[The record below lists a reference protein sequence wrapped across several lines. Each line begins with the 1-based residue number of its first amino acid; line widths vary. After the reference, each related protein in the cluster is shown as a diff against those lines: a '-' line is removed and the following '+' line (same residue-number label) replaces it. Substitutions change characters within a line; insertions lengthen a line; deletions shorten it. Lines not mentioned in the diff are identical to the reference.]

1 MVDRFFNYLEEE
13 RRRLDRE
20 LERAMVKSA
29 SDHEIAAIDQ
39 LRQIVDDQI
48 ARWSG
53 DLMADRLAA

>member
-1 MVDRFFNYLEEE
+1 MVDRFFNYLNEE

-20 LERAMVKSA
+20 LELAMVKGA

-39 LRQIVDDQI
+39 LRQIVDDQL